1 MGLQR
6 AGVSAHEAIVI
17 ENAPLGV
24 EAGVAAG
31 VFTVAVN
38 TGPIPPKALYDAG
51 ANLVFDSMAHFAEY
65 LPQLISVIN
74 STQI

>member
-1 MGLQR
+1 
-6 AGVSAHEAIVI
+6 VI

-38 TGPIPPKALYDAG
+38 TGPIKAQALYEAG
-51 ANLVFDSMAHFAEY
+51 ADLVFDSMSHFAS
-65 LPQLISVIN
+65 QVDVLIETIN
-74 STQI
+74 RRSL

>member
-6 AGVSAHEAIVI
+6 AAVAAHEAIVI

-38 TGPIPPKALYDAG
+38 TGPISAEVLYNAG
-51 ANLVFDSMAHFAEY
+51 ADIVFDSMPHFASLVDE
-65 LPQLISVIN
+65 LIDTIN
-74 STQI
+74 TSKL

>member
-6 AGVSAHEAIVI
+6 AGVAAHEAIVI

-38 TGPIPPKALYDAG
+38 TGPIPASALYDAG
-51 ANLVFDSMAHFAEY
+51 ADIVFDSMPHFAAHIDK
-65 LPQLISVIN
+65 LIEVVN
-74 STQI
+74 TTKL